1 MKQDRV
7 TLVVHGNVWVMQ
19 QNLISTTISSDLNRP
34 DLYINRELSWIEFNR
49 RVFEEARDS
58 RQPLLERV
66 KFVSIFDNN
75 LDEFIMIRLAGLK
88 DQIAAHVTTVSPDG
102 RTPEQQFRAVR
113 QELTPQVQQLRQ
125 LWRDELLPLLA
136 QQHIYILDY
145 EQLDERQHKAL
156 HSYFERE
163 IFPVLTPLAVDAGH
177 RFPHISN
184 RSLNLAVVIKADAT
198 YGDRFARVKIP
209 PSPAL
214 PRLVPVPL
222 AEEMPGEALAFVW
235 IEQVIAAHLSMLFPG
250 FDVWESYPFRVLRDA
265 DIELR
270 EDDASD
276 LLIESVEQGVRER
289 RFGSVVDLAV
299 NPSMPPRIR
308 SLLLD
313 NLEITPGDL
322 TVIDGPLG
330 LSEVMELHEL
340 DRPDLKDPPFTPRTP
355 REFYKGNDL
364 FATLRQRDLLVH
376 HPYDTFDSVVEF
388 IRAAAHDPDVLA
400 IKQTLYRVGSNSMV
414 VNTLLEAVENG
425 KQVAVLVE
433 LKARF
438 DEENNIEWARALESA
453 GVHVVYGLVELKGL
467 VGLKT
472 HAKIALVVRKE
483 ADGLHRYVHLGTGNY
498 NSTTARIYEDLGL
511 LTCRPEIGADATALF
526 NLLTGFS
533 RQSTYSKLLVA
544 PLGLRQGM
552 LERIDREIALH
563 RENGNGHL
571 LFKMNALVDPAII
584 YALYRA
590 SQAGVRIDLI
600 VRGICCLRP
609 GLPGVSETI
618 QVRSIVG
625 RFLEHSRVYYF
636 GNGGDEEILLGS
648 ADMMQRNL
656 DGRVET
662 LFPIDDPVL
671 RIAIR
676 DRLLTPALADTVN
689 ARELLPDGSYKR
701 IRPKPGEAPFDSQN
715 WFISHPLVDSDT
727 NHQNHTIGALPSGS

>member
-1 MKQDRV
+1 MVIQSDGHRTENKSMHHDLV
-7 TLVVHGNVWVMQ
+7 TPT
-19 QNLISTTISSDLNRP
+19 STTEFEQP

-49 RVFEEARDS
+49 RVFEEAQDS
-58 RQPLLERV
+58 RHPLLQRV
-66 KFVSIFDNN
+66 KFLSIFDSN
-75 LDEFIMIRLAGLK
+75 LDEYIMIRLAGLK
-88 DQIAAHVTTVSPDG
+88 DQLAAHVISLSPDG
-102 RTPEQQFRAVR
+102 LTAEQQLAVVR
-113 QELTPQVQQLRQ
+113 EHLAPLVHEVHHYWLNELV
-125 LWRDELLPLLA
+125 PLLA
-136 QQHIYILDY
+136 DQHIHILNY
-145 EQLDERQHKAL
+145 EQLDEAQRAAML
-156 HSYFERE
+156 SYFERK
-163 IFPVLTPLAVDAGH
+163 IFPVLTPLAVDPGH
-177 RFPHISN
+177 PFPHISN
-184 RSLNLAVVIKADAT
+184 RSLNLAVVIT
-198 YGDRFARVKIP
+198 EGERFARVKVP
-209 PSPAL
+209 LPSL
-214 PRLVPVPL
+214 PRLVPVPVL
-222 AEEMPGEALAFVW
+222 SEIPQTVAFVW
-235 IEQVIAAHLSMLFPG
+235 IEQIIAAHLSMLFPG

-270 EDDASD
+270 EDDSSD
-276 LLIESVEQGVRER
+276 LLESIEQGLRER

-308 SLLLD
+308 SLLFD
-313 NLEITPGDL
+313 KLEITPDDL

-330 LSEVMELHEL
+330 MGDVMELREV
-340 DRPDLKDPPFTPRTP
+340 DRPDLKDSPFTPRTP
-355 REFYKGNDL
+355 REFYKVNDL
-364 FATLRQRDLLVH
+364 FAAIRQRNLLVH
-376 HPYDTFDSVVEF
+376 HPYYTFDSVVEF

-400 IKQTLYRVGSNSMV
+400 IKQTLYRVGTNSTV

-438 DEENNIEWARALESA
+438 DEENNIEWARALERA

-483 ADGLHRYVHLGTGNY
+483 ADGLQRYVHLGTGNY

-511 LTCRPEIGADATALF
+511 LTCRPEIGADATELF

-571 LFKMNALVDPAII
+571 IFKMNALVDPAII

-590 SQAGVRIDLI
+590 SQASVRIDLI
-600 VRGICCLRP
+600 VRGMCCLRP

-636 GNGGDEEILLGS
+636 RNGGDEEILLGS

-662 LFPIDDPVL
+662 LFPIDDPML

-727 NHQNHTIGALPSGS
+727 NRQNHTIGALPSGS

>member
-1 MKQDRV
+1 MKQD
-7 TLVVHGNVWVMQ
+7 LLNFVVHRIIWVMQ
-19 QNLISTTISSDLNRP
+19 QNLIPTTISSDLNRP

-49 RVFEEARDS
+49 RVFEEAQDS
-58 RQPLLERV
+58 RHPLLERV
-66 KFVSIFDNN
+66 KFVSIFDTN

-102 RTPEQQFRAVR
+102 LTPEQQLLAVR
-113 QELTPQVQQLRQ
+113 QELAPQVQQLRQ
-125 LWRDELLPLLA
+125 LWRDELVPLLA

-156 HSYFERE
+156 RSYFERE

-184 RSLNLAVVIKADAT
+184 RSLNLAVVITDTA
-198 YGDRFARVKIP
+198 YDRFARVKIP
-209 PSPAL
+209 PVL

-222 AEEMPGEALAFVW
+222 AEKTPGALAFVW

-270 EDDASD
+270 EDDSSD
-276 LLIESVEQGVRER
+276 LLESIEQGLRER

-308 SLLLD
+308 SLLFD
-313 NLEITPGDL
+313 KLEITPDDL

-330 LSEVMELHEL
+330 MGDVMELREV

-364 FATLRQRDLLVH
+364 FAAIRQRDLLVH

-400 IKQTLYRVGSNSMV
+400 IKQTLYRVGTNSSV
-414 VNTLLEAVENG
+414 VSMLQEAVENG

-438 DEENNIEWARALESA
+438 DEENNIEWARALEKA
-453 GVHVVYGLVELKGL
+453 GVHVVYGLV
-467 VGLKT
+467 GLKT
-472 HAKIALVVRKE
+472 HAKVALVVRRE
-483 ADGLHRYVHLGTGNY
+483 ADGLRRYVHLATGNY
-498 NSTTARIYEDLGL
+498 NATTARIYEDVSL
-511 LTCRPEIGADATALF
+511 LTCRPAIGADASLLF
-526 NLLTGFS
+526 NSLTGYS
-533 RQSTYSKLLVA
+533 RHSKYAKLIVA
-544 PLGLRQGM
+544 PLYLRQAI
-552 LERIDREIALH
+552 LERIEREIRMH
-563 RENGNGHL
+563 QEQGNGYL
-571 LFKMNALVDPAII
+571 LFKMNALVDPAVVH
-584 YALYRA
+584 ALYRA
-590 SQAGVRIDLI
+590 SQAGVRIDLV

-609 GLPGVSETI
+609 GVPGVSETI
-618 QVRSIVG
+618 RVRSLVG
-625 RFLEHSRVYYF
+625 RFLEHSRIFYF
-636 GNGGDEEILLGS
+636 GNGGQEEIYLGS

-662 LFPIDDPVL
+662 LFPIEDPLL
-671 RIAIR
+671 RAAIYER
-676 DRLLTPALADTVN
+676 ILKLYLADTVN
-689 ARELLPDGSYKR
+689 AHELQPDGHYT
-701 IRPKPGEAPFDSQN
+701 PVQPEPGEAPFDCQN
-715 WFISHPLVDSDT
+715 WFITHPLSDSNFGKGNST
-727 NHQNHTIGALPSGS
+727 MSALPSGA